1 MKNTFIILMITSF
14 LYSCSDSYT
23 DGDLL
28 EEKRG
33 FAYIDNEVG
42 EKVKFS
48 GTAIWELDNDNKRII
63 SYEEGIRQ
71 TLEEGISNENGFSG
85 LKVNYIRNKRNHLAS
100 DFYKEMQANA
110 ILSKA
115 YFKNDLLDGECVD
128 YPIDWWKPK
137 TRGYKVTFTFKE
149 GKRNGNSYAI
159 TKEGSKYISTLAR
172 EGFNQ
177 NDRDFLKKIKQNN
190 RSGVNVVIDKPF
202 IVSSVDWLDG
212 KLHGKVS
219 SHTLDSTTPGTLIY
233 KGKFEKG
240 CPIGK
245 HSFYVHGD
253 FLEKRDRSHLGT
265 EYNLYLNYD
274 AEKNLDGKEYE
285 IEFKNCKESIER
297 KYVASDTSKYSKGG
311 NRVNAEI
318 IYDSEGFR
326 TRTKECNFLGYDCKT
341 KNYFEGIPCDNEGD
355 PTCKELKEGMY
366 EADTS
371 LQRQEFSYVAGNLE
385 VSPYTGMRDSPF
397 SSTLTDGKDVRGA
410 LLRTHIGM
418 YESSTYIGGGESSIF
433 VSRGFCDK

>member
-1 MKNTFIILMITSF
+1 MKKTFIILMITSF

-33 FAYIDNEVG
+33 LAYIDNEAG

-71 TLEEGISNENGFSG
+71 TLEEGISNEKGFSG
-85 LKVNYIRNKRNHLAS
+85 LKVNYFRNKKNYLAS
-100 DFYKEMQANA
+100 DFYKGMQANA

-128 YPIDWWKPK
+128 YPVPWWGAKPG
-137 TRGYKVTFTFKE
+137 GYKITFNYKE

-159 TKEGSKYISTLAR
+159 TKEGVSYTSSLKR
-172 EGFNQ
+172 KGRNGNEMEW
-177 NDRDFLKKIKQNN
+177 LKKVKDKNM
-190 RSGVNVVIDKPF
+190 SGINVVVDKPF

-212 KLHGKVS
+212 KLHGEAFRHV
-219 SHTLDSTTPGTLIY
+219 LRSTTHPGTLVY

-245 HSFYVHGD
+245 HVFYVDGD
-253 FLEKRDRSHLGT
+253 YETTRDTYKSYEYQLFHQKGGKRYEVDF
-265 EYNLYLNYD
+265 
-274 AEKNLDGKEYE
+274 KE
-285 IEFKNCKESIER
+285 CKESAEKIYVLDESRKISGQNSVTKELTYDQEGFLER
-297 KYVASDTSKYSKGG
+297 K
-311 NRVNAEI
+311 
-318 IYDSEGFR
+318 
-326 TRTKECNFLGYDCKT
+326 KECKYFGVDCKT
-341 KNYFEGIPCDNEGD
+341 KTYFQGVPCDNEGD
-355 PTCKELKEGMY
+355 LSCKQLKEGLF

-371 LQRQEFSYVAGNLE
+371 LQRKEQSYGRNLKE
-385 VSPYTGMRDSPF
+385 SDSICS
-397 SSTLTDGKDVRGA
+397 SSTPINLWEGNEYLCNEIMRSHVGLYEVMASDYAGPDVVFA
-410 LLRTHIGM
+410 
-418 YESSTYIGGGESSIF
+418 SK
-433 VSRGFCDK
+433 GFCK